1 MGPKCNHKCPFKG
14 RFVIEGSVTIARYYS
29 AGSEDGGGSQR
40 EARNAAL
47 EAGKGKETNAP
58 PRTSGESEAL
68 PIPRFWPSETN
79 FGFLT
84 SRTVR
89 K

>member
-14 RFVIEGSVTIARYYS
+14 RFVIEGSVTTARYYS

-58 PRTSGESEAL
+58 LEPLEKARPCQYL
-68 PIPRFWPSETN
+68 D
-79 FGFLT
+79 FGPVKLILDF
-84 SRTVR
+84 
-89 K
+89 